1 MNIGKKFFKHIKIV
15 NILVCIFLTI
25 VLVPAMVMNICEGKW
40 KIVLL
45 CILAIEM
52 GGGIILFLFRHYQNM
67 VIGVHLVNGE
77 TVEIVTN
84 KEIFR
89 YKIGQV
95 SKIEKESGRI
105 CIYCCGEKGER
116 KFTYQTIYFVKE
128 HMPDIKSWK
137 RKLIYTTFVGFDE

>member
-52 GGGIILFLFRHYQNM
+52 GGGIMLFLFRHYQNM

-105 CIYCCGEKGER
+105 
-116 KFTYQTIYFVKE
+116 
-128 HMPDIKSWK
+128 
-137 RKLIYTTFVGFDE
+137 